1 MPSEPNDD
9 RRVGRHRLVDLSGS
23 WSARPTEAS
32 AGEPHGDHYAAP
44 DVWADIEVP
53 GHWTTHP
60 DFADEAGPMRYRT
73 TVRTPP
79 PDEGR
84 RRWLDLDGVFYQADV
99 WLDDSYLG
107 DPEGYFTPNSFDIG
121 PIIDDGQPHDLEL
134 EVVCPSTTPE
144 RAGTTITGTYQG
156 FIDQN
161 WNPGGLAGDIAIV
174 ETGPV
179 RIERLRILCR
189 DADEQR
195 AHLLVTARLNALSE
209 GPVRIHTLVEGAAAS
224 EFEHTVA
231 GGTNEV
237 SWSID
242 IAEPTLWWPHRLGSA
257 DLVDIAV
264 EVTTEG
270 ICSDRIDRR
279 VGLREVAWDRW
290 ICSINGERLFLKGAD
305 LVPIRLDAA
314 SIGRDEI
321 EHLLNEAVDAGLDA
335 IRVHGHIAPDAL
347 YSTADRLGLLILQ
360 DFPLMGS
367 QSRRIRAR
375 AAEQAIAAVDR
386 LGHHPSLV
394 LWWAHGQSERS
405 ANQPGHE
412 SPTGEMIVDQ
422 NPRRP
427 RLIRRLLSQQRP
439 DLNRAIL
446 DRWVKRAIENAD
458 PTRPCVAQSGSL
470 PHLPLLDGADAHLWF
485 GWSDG
490 EVDEL
495 TAVARR
501 MPRLVRFVSEFG
513 SQSLP
518 SDTGFIE
525 TDRWPELEWAHLTE
539 RHGAEPDELL
549 GRFDPARFA
558 GFEEFRAA
566 TQAHQAAVIR
576 YTVETLRRLKYR
588 PTGGFCVFALNDP
601 VPAISYSIIDH
612 TRTRLPAYDALQAAC
627 RPILAVA
634 ELPAEGLAAGRRHRI
649 AIHVINDLR
658 YRIDDATITVDATC
672 DGLPLGQWS
681 FGGSVEADE
690 CQRVGRVTLE
700 VPDNASSLEVSVVV
714 TRSETSTDAIVNR
727 YEVEVIST

>member
-23 WSARPTEAS
+23 WSAQPTAAS
-32 AGEPHGDHYAAP
+32 TREPVADQQAAS
-44 DVWADIEVP
+44 DVWVDLDVP
-53 GHWTTHP
+53 GHWTAHP
-60 DFADEAGPMRYRT
+60 AFADEAGPMRYRT
-73 TVRTPP
+73 RVRTPA
-79 PDEGR
+79 PDGGR
-84 RRWLDLDGVFYQADV
+84 RRWLDVDGVFYQADI

-107 DPEGYFTPNSFDIG
+107 DPEGYFTPNCFEIG
-121 PIIDDGQPHDLEL
+121 PIIDDGQHHDLEL
-134 EVVCPSTTPE
+134 EVVCPPMAPQ
-144 RAGTTITGTYQG
+144 RAASTITGTYQG
-156 FIDQN
+156 FIDQT
-161 WNPGGLAGDIAIV
+161 WNPGGLAGRVEIV

-179 RIERLRILCR
+179 RIERLRVLCR
-189 DADEQR
+189 DADERR

-209 GPVRIHTLVEGAAAS
+209 GPVRIQTLVEGAVVA

-242 IAEPTLWWPHRLGSA
+242 IAEPMLWWPHRLGSA
-257 DLVDIAV
+257 DLVDLAV

-270 ICSDRIDRR
+270 ICSDRIERR
-279 VGLREVAWDRW
+279 LGLREVAWDRW

-314 SIGRDEI
+314 SISVDEI

-375 AAEQAIAAVDR
+375 AVEQAVAAVDR
-386 LGHHPSLV
+386 LGHHPSLA

-405 ANQPGHE
+405 ATPLGGE
-412 SPTGEMIVDQ
+412 STTGGVVADQ
-422 NPRRP
+422 SPRRP

-439 DLNRAIL
+439 DLDRAVL
-446 DRWVKRAIENAD
+446 DRWVKRAIEGAD

-495 TAVARR
+495 ATVARR
-501 MPRLVRFVSEFG
+501 MPRLVQFVSEFG

-518 SDTGFIE
+518 SETGFID
-525 TDRWPELEWAHLTE
+525 TDHWPELDWAHLTE

-549 GRFDPARFA
+549 GRFDPTRFT

-612 TRTRLPAYDALQAAC
+612 TRTRLPAYDALRTAC
-627 RPILAVA
+627 RPLLAVA
-634 ELPAEGLAAGRRHRI
+634 DLPAEGLAAGRRHRI

-658 YRIDDATITVDATC
+658 DRVDDATITVDATC
-672 DGLPLGQWS
+672 DGLALGRWA

-700 VPDNASSLEVSVVV
+700 VPDAAAVLAIDVAVSRGD
-714 TRSETSTDAIVNR
+714 TTADAIVNR
-727 YEVEVIST
+727 YEVAVIGT